1 MGMPVFARGQR
12 FLAASNHFVFAA
24 ACRFNDRAGDAGG
37 KIYPGGF
44 NL

>member
-1 MGMPVFARGQR
+1 L
-12 FLAASNHFVFAA
+12 LAGNVSLPPQIISFFAA